1 MLLSKTHIQS
11 EMWAFILMIVTSYHK
26 MAASSLG
33 FVLVLKDHKM
43 AVAAHVKRRKK
54 EGKEAV
60 SDNTFT
66 RKTEAFP
73 ELHHNSL
80 LSYWPQL
87 PLRAKESEKVTIS
100 KRVHCCMGHSKS
112 WQRMA

>member
-11 EMWAFILMIVTSYHK
+11 QMWAFILMIVTSYYK
-26 MAASSLG
+26 ML
-33 FVLVLKDHKM
+33 VLVLKDHKM

-60 SDNTFT
+60 RDNTFT

-80 LSYWPQL
+80 QSYWPQL
-87 PLRAKESEKVTIS
+87 PLRATESEKVTIS
-100 KRVHCCMGHSKS
+100 RRVHCCMGHSKS
-112 WQRMA
+112 CQRMA

>member
-1 MLLSKTHIQS
+1 MV
-11 EMWAFILMIVTSYHK
+11 VTSCHK
-26 MAASSLG
+26 VAAASPGS
-33 FVLVLKDHKM
+33 VLVLKDHKM
-43 AVAAHVKRRKK
+43 DAAAAYVKRRKK
-54 EGKEAV
+54 EGKEGG

-87 PLRAKESEKVTIS
+87 PLSARESEKVTVS
-100 KRVHCCMGHSKS
+100 NRAHCCMGHSRS

>member
-1 MLLSKTHIQS
+1 MS
-11 EMWAFILMIVTSYHK
+11 VTSCHK
-26 MAASSLG
+26 MAAASPG

-43 AVAAHVKRRKK
+43 AAAAHVKRRKK
-54 EGKEAV
+54 EGKQGG

-66 RKTEAFP
+66 RKPEAFA

-87 PLRAKESEKVTIS
+87 PLRARETEKVTVS
-100 KRVHCCMGHSKS
+100 NRVHCCMGHSRS
-112 WQRMA
+112 WQRVA